1 MAKDID
7 NQAAQPAFDFDEVQ
21 ETRSRSQAPDT
32 RKTQRPSP
40 PSGGKP
46 SAQPTPKPSAER
58 GTPAP
63 GPNGQAGVDRQLLVN
78 IPQAC
83 KMLCLSRTTLYEL
96 MWRGELPPIHIGRS
110 VRFAVAQL
118 ETFVSDRLECAP

>member
-7 NQAAQPAFDFDEVQ
+7 NSAAQPTFDFEEVQ
-21 ETRSRSQAPDT
+21 QTRSKPPTAE
-32 RKTQRPSP
+32 TQRPQPRRRS
-40 PSGGKP
+40 SGKP
-46 SAQPTPKPSAER
+46 SVASTPKPSAER
-58 GTPAP
+58 GAPAP
-63 GPNGQAGVDRQLLVN
+63 GPNGQVGVDRQLLVN

-96 MWRGELPPIHIGRS
+96 MWRGELTAIHIGRS

-118 ETFVSDRLECAP
+118 ESFVTDRITHNS